1 MMCESKMITKSDD
14 VDVGCGNAFGSG
26 GEEDG
31 GVDSTVQQVNNVIDG
46 FQLTETQIGTA
57 ADFKSWI
64 KEYMNLVVNKL
75 KENKAGPEAVQGFK
89 AQAPGIAKFFLVR
102 RIPRLAWAWRDRH
115 MPALSSHPLS
125 PPSPRNSKTS
135 LTCNSTSAPPSAPTP
150 WSSPSTPTARSRPTS
165 TSSWAASRPR
175 SFKYCLPYPPP
186 AALPTNRPLS
196 LLSCYVLPVT

>member
-102 RIPRLAWAWRDRH
+102 R
-115 MPALSSHPLS
+115 
-125 PPSPRNSKTS
+125 
-135 LTCNSTSAPPSAPTP
+135 
-150 WSSPSTPTARSRPTS
+150 
-165 TSSWAASRPR
+165 
-175 SFKYCLPYPPP
+175 
-186 AALPTNRPLS
+186 
-196 LLSCYVLPVT
+196 VPVP